1 MNHNQ
6 FCPSSHL
13 FKMGRANTMSIGVD
27 ICEIL
32 IHCIRMTPSGG
43 ASHYY
48 KIIKHLFYLQKSSI
62 LLVEIDNKIICLHL
76 YIFQRNQIK
85 SSKSFDYIIGW
96 VSVRLVVFNAT
107 FNNITVI
114 SWQSVLLVDET
125 RIPQEKTTDC
135 HKSLT
140 NFIT

>member
-1 MNHNQ
+1 
-6 FCPSSHL
+6 
-13 FKMGRANTMSIGVD
+13 MSIRVD

-32 IHCIRMTPSGG
+32 IHCIRMTPSRG

-48 KIIKHLFYLQKSSI
+48 KIIKHLFFLKKSSI

-96 VSVRLVVFNAT
+96 ARVRLVVFNAT
-107 FNNITVI
+107 FNDITVI
-114 SWQSVLLVDET
+114 SWRSVLLVDET
-125 RIPQEKTTDC
+125 RIP
-135 HKSLT
+135 
-140 NFIT
+140 